1 MTGSLVYRMI
11 RIVHISILLFALLAA
26 AATALEQPIPASL
39 ESDES
44 NPVDIDHDAWQA
56 FLSDAVI
63 TNHPSG
69 INRLDYSSISTAQ
82 ASMLIRYI
90 EQMRNIDPR
99 NYSRS
104 TQFAYWINLYNALTV
119 NLILEHYPVDSIRD
133 IKLSLF
139 SVGPWA
145 SKVFHFAGLDISL
158 DDIEHKILRP
168 VWRDPRIHYA
178 LNCASIGCPN
188 LQTHAFTT
196 KNTQT
201 LLETAAQQYINHPR
215 GVSITNGELHL
226 SSIYHWYKEDFGGD
240 VDGIVNHLADY
251 AEPPLLEL
259 LKQPFYRYDHGYD
272 WSLNQP

>member
-11 RIVHISILLFALLAA
+11 RIVQILILLFALIAT

-44 NPVDIDHDAWQA
+44 NPVDIDHADWQA

-119 NLILEHYPVDSIRD
+119 SLIWEHYPVDSIRD
-133 IKLSLF
+133 IKSNFF
-139 SVGPWA
+139 SVGPWDK
-145 SKVFHFAGLDISL
+145 KVYRFAEQDISL
-158 DDIEHKILRP
+158 DDIEHQVLRP
-168 VWRDPRIHYA
+168 ICGTLEFTTHSIVPASGTRTFSTGIHY
-178 LNCASIGCPN
+178 
-188 LQTHAFTT
+188 
-196 KNTQT
+196 
-201 LLETAAQQYINHPR
+201 
-215 GVSITNGELHL
+215 
-226 SSIYHWYKEDFGGD
+226 
-240 VDGIVNHLADY
+240 
-251 AEPPLLEL
+251 
-259 LKQPFYRYDHGYD
+259 
-272 WSLNQP
+272 